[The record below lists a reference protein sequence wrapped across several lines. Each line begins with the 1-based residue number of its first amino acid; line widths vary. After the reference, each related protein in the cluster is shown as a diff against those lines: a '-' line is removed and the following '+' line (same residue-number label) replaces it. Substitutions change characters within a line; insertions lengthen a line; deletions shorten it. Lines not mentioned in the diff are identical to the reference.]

1 MKVDNSGKPL
11 SIPPSKSSDVKTRA
25 QSADAPAVQ
34 SDSVEINPAATK
46 LQALEA
52 KLTSQPAFDAAKVE
66 EIKSAIASGKF
77 SIRPEV
83 IADRLMASVKEL
95 LQQDGR

>member
-1 MKVDNSGKPL
+1 MKIDNTGKPL
-11 SIPPSKSSDVKTRA
+11 TLPPTKSSEVKVRT
-25 QSADAPAVQ
+25 QSADTPAVQ
-34 SDSVEINPAATK
+34 SDSVEINPAASK
-46 LQALEA
+46 LQELEA

-66 EIKSAIASGKF
+66 EIKAAIASGKF
-77 SIRPEV
+77 SIRPEA